1 MFQATILYRNDT
13 FLVYTKVR
21 KTTMFLTKLV
31 LSFLKFLLMFFKFVL
46 TNRAIHQDEFYRF
59 LASENNSSLEFDVI
73 VVTPL

>member
-1 MFQATILYRNDT
+1 
-13 FLVYTKVR
+13 
-21 KTTMFLTKLV
+21 MFLTKLV
-31 LSFLKFLLMFFKFVL
+31 LSFLKFVL